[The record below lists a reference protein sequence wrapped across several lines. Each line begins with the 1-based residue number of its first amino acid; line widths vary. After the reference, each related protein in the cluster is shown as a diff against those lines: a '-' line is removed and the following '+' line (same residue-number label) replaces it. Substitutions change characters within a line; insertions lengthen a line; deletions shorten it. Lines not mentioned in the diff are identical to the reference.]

1 MIDRPNIVALVPM
14 RHDSERVPGKNYRPF
29 AGRPLFHH
37 IVSTLLK
44 SGCFSEVA
52 IDTDSSLV
60 MADVR
65 ENFPEVHILERPIH
79 LRDGAIPMNDVLM
92 HSTSQVKADYYLQ
105 THCTNPLLTSGTISR
120 AVHAFLSGLPEHD
133 SLFSVKRLQTRL
145 WSAGGDPLNHDP
157 DRLIRTQDLPI
168 VYEENSCIYI
178 FDRQTLKKRANRI
191 GERPL
196 RFEMDLIESWD
207 IDDEIDFRTA
217 ELIFLNREQLGVSF
231 S

>member
-1 MIDRPNIVALVPM
+1 MDRPSIVALVPM

-37 IVSTLLK
+37 IVIALVNSN
-44 SGCFSEVA
+44 CFSKVA
-52 IDTDSSLV
+52 VDTDSPQV
-60 MADVR
+60 IADLR
-65 ENFPEVHILERPIH
+65 ENFPEVLILERPIH

-92 HSTSQVKADYYLQ
+92 HSTSQLTADYYLQ

-120 AVHAFLSGLPEHD
+120 AIQTFLSGLPEYD

-145 WSAGGDPLNHDP
+145 WTAGGVPLNHDP
-157 DRLIRTQDLPI
+157 DRLVRTQDLPM

-196 RFEMDLIESWD
+196 HFEMDLIESWD
-207 IDDEIDFRTA
+207 IDEEIDFRTA
-217 ELIFLNREQLGVSF
+217 ELIFLNREQLGVSHI
-231 S
+231 